1 MGLGRVIL
9 ISISFVLIQFLF
21 SGCEF
26 TPEVVPITRIDSPDE
41 QGPPIQISLN
51 NKYDTIKIGW
61 VTNFSYNVTGTNNKI
76 NSVIVTFGEKEL
88 HHYIGEYGQTFNF
101 ILDPASY
108 SDGSYHLHIEI
119 ITSTGSRSLA
129 DKLGA
134 EGYLYQMDWPIII
147 DKTPPRKLNIL
158 AIDSLEN
165 GVKITWE
172 KFDHP
177 SFKYYKLTKSSSA
190 FMGTYDL
197 VIYDDPHVNSFI
209 DTTYFEGM
217 VVNYQIELAGT
228 CSQLNCSYTNK
239 KQYFQTPP
247 KPKITYIS
255 DFEVEVSWEPPKN
268 KNLLDYYYLHGSK
281 TTVSM
286 NEELKIFDPEKR
298 TQRRTLTFGLSNY
311 FGILY
316 VPKLSNQVYPENL
329 LRGELVY
336 SMGEEMPIYHYISP
350 ILNSPFVLFSNKG
363 SLYKYNLSSGILT
376 DSLQFNSELQD
387 YFTISNNG
395 NFFGYS
401 ENGKFITRTTLDF
414 SLISSMTNT
423 EYENNSINLFML
435 RLSNTSRLTTVLKD
449 NTLSIYDLITES
461 KIAEKKFGSLRWIT
475 ARISPDGNHIL
486 TEEYDTRLHIV
497 YYQII
502 GDQIV
507 EMARVNDS
515 ELYFAANVKD
525 PFGPDQDIY
534 IIYSGKVEIRNI
546 SDFSIKRI
554 IQIASIKNID
564 YQNMNAFGSSSA
576 YPGSDLTY
584 LYDLES
590 GAVIKNLF
598 VEYLNVTNFHSH
610 YLITNNGQKLNLNN
624 IH

>member
-9 ISISFVLIQFLF
+9 ISISYILIQLLF

-26 TPEVVPITRIDSPDE
+26 TPDAIPTTRIDPPNE
-41 QGPPIQISLN
+41 QGPPILINLN
-51 NKYDTIKIGW
+51 NNYDTIKIGGE
-61 VTNFSYNVTGTNNKI
+61 TNFSYNVTGTNNKV
-76 NSVIVTFGEKEL
+76 NSVLVTLGEKEL

-101 ILDPASY
+101 ILNPSSY
-108 SDGSYHLHIEI
+108 SDGIYHLHIEI
-119 ITSTGSRSLA
+119 ITSTGSGSLA

-158 AIDSLEN
+158 SIDSLEK

-172 KFDHP
+172 KFAHP

-197 VIYDDPHVNSFI
+197 VIYDDPLLNSFI
-209 DTTYFEGM
+209 DTTYLEGM
-217 VVNYQIELAGT
+217 LVNYQIELAGT
-228 CSQLNCSYTNK
+228 CSNLNCSYTSN

-247 KPKITYIS
+247 IPKITYIS
-255 DFEVEVSWEPPKN
+255 DFEVEVSWDSPKN

-286 NEELKIFDPEKR
+286 NEGFKIFDPEKR
-298 TQRRTLTFGLSNY
+298 TQRRTITFGLSNY

-316 VPKLSNQVYPENL
+316 VPKLTNQVYPENL
-329 LRGELVY
+329 LRGELEY
-336 SMGEEMPIYHYISP
+336 SMGEKMPIYHYISP
-350 ILNSPFVLFSNKG
+350 IQNSPFVLFSNKG
-363 SLYKYNLSSGILT
+363 KLYKYNLSSGILT
-376 DSLQFNSELQD
+376 DSLQFNSELPD

-401 ENGKFITRTTLDF
+401 ENGKFIIRKTIDF
-414 SLISSMTNT
+414 SLISSLTNA
-423 EYENNSINLFML
+423 EYGNISNNLFML
-435 RLSNTSRLTTVLKD
+435 RLSNTSRLATILKD
-449 NTLSIYDLITES
+449 NTLSIYDLITEK
-461 KIAEKKFGSLRWIT
+461 KIAEKQFSSLRWIT
-475 ARISPDGNHIL
+475 ARISPDGNYIL
-486 TEEYDTRLHIV
+486 TEEYDTGLHIV

-525 PFGPDQDIY
+525 PFGPDQGIY
-534 IIYSGKVEIRNI
+534 IIYPGKIEIRNI
-546 SDFSIKRI
+546 SDFSVKKV
-554 IQIASIKNID
+554 IQLESIRNID
-564 YQNMNAFGSSSA
+564 YQNMYAFGSNSSF
-576 YPGSDLTY
+576 PGSDLTY
-584 LYDLES
+584 LFDIGS
-590 GAVIKNLF
+590 GAVIKNLI
-598 VEYLNVTNFHSH
+598 VRYLNITCFHSN
-610 YLITNNGQKLNLNN
+610 YLITNNGRKLNLNN